1 MRFPLPPPENPEE
14 NDWTETCDRLHKG
27 FTQAI
32 HDVYADPNSETALIE
47 ILNMTAFYMSEI
59 LEQFQPQLRREWIE
73 DYCHELHPL
82 YHFPHELPNEPLDIE
97 AYKDKIVKLEADLTR
112 RLIPPFMRA
121 SRTVLH
127 GRNACAA
134 TRALLEVTGTIVLQ
148 TLDQIP
154 ATPRQDWIKRFRARL
169 DTTLL
174 SPHSMSIA
182 QYLEGPF
189 KGLD

>member
-1 MRFPLPPPENPEE
+1 
-14 NDWTETCDRLHKG
+14 
-27 FTQAI
+27 
-32 HDVYADPNSETALIE
+32 
-47 ILNMTAFYMSEI
+47 
-59 LEQFQPQLRREWIE
+59 
-73 DYCHELHPL
+73 
-82 YHFPHELPNEPLDIE
+82 
-97 AYKDKIVKLEADLTR
+97 
-112 RLIPPFMRA
+112 MRA

-127 GRNACAA
+127 GRNAFAA

-182 QYLEGPF
+182 QYIEGPF
-189 KGLD
+189 RGLDLDPVALREAQERWRQRPPSDPMNDA